1 MKKNLK
7 TLGIIFSVVLNIV
20 FVGSYVYHKSYLFPL
35 TGHPANQNRLIYEE
49 LNLTTEQLDRFRP
62 IRDSFH
68 AFLSQQGQKIKAKR
82 LELIDLLSKEDPDRE
97 AIDAKQKEIQ
107 VLQQQMQ
114 TKVINHLLEENGIF
128 TTEQREKFFA
138 LIKGRIEKS
147 ASPRP
152 RWMPRTRAK
161 PEEGGRP

>member
-1 MKKNLK
+1 MKENLK

-20 FVGSYVYHKSYLFPL
+20 FVGSYVYHKLDLFPL
-35 TGHPANQNRLIYEE
+35 MSHPANQTRPVYEE

-68 AFLSQQGQKIKAKR
+68 AFLSQQGRKIKAER
-82 LELIDLLSKEDPDRE
+82 LELIDLLAKKNPDRG

-114 TKVINHLLEENGIF
+114 AKVIAHLLEEDKIF
-128 TTEQREKFFA
+128 TPEQRVKFFG
-138 LIKGRIEKS
+138 LIRGRIGQSEN
-147 ASPRP
+147 PCP
-152 RWMPRTRAK
+152 RWMQRSRPTPA
-161 PEEGGRP
+161 EGGRS